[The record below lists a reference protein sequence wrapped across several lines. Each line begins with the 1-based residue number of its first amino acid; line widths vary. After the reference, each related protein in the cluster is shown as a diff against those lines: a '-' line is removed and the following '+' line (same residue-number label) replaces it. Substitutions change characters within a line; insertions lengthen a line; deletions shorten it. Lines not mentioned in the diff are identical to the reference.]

1 MGNINNIAKNST
13 MNPLISSVISTE
25 TNCDLCDGK
34 RHVQSTDIGAT
45 LGGGYDYDYND
56 DDINNLYQNEEFA
69 AIHLPKNPD
78 YEHFEACLNIIVSQN
93 VNAITVLKSLNKITS
108 RVSDQK
114 PKYRVLD
121 TRTLG
126 VQTKL
131 LGFDG
136 ALEYLQL
143 LGYSLDATQT
153 RLQCLKHPPQ
163 HLLNRV
169 ITLIELHLSN
179 QRRRKKHKN
188 NNHHYHRH
196 YHYDQQQQHGMQF
209 DEKKEENEQ
218 KKEEEEEEDLKLDCG
233 DFTLTQLVGL
243 VTHETLNDDIAIKVL
258 LLCHRCFSS
267 GSLELIEAIRKRFF
281 VPAPIEAQA
290 WNEEQI
296 IFWCQ
301 SIQRPIQNKC
311 IQLLC
316 DWITNYFYCDFCL
329 QPKVLN
335 DLTKFTE
342 QVLECKYES
351 DDGWYDSLSALLT
364 SAIENGQQQLDMKN
378 INNMH
383 HVLLQSSDNEQ
394 NDNKDDDNEEV
405 DIKQINNALNI
416 KYDSKKNKKIKIFG
430 SKSKKS
436 VDEKKIF
443 YEYSAVCFAEQITL
457 TDFDYFSQIHSRE
470 FLDKVWKG
478 NKNEKGPKKYP
489 NLTRMID
496 RFNEIHKYVIASI
509 VICDKLSC
517 RVLVLSQFID
527 VCFHLL

>member
-45 LGGGYDYDYND
+45 LGGGYDYDYNED
-56 DDINNLYQNEEFA
+56 
-69 AIHLPKNPD
+69 
-78 YEHFEACLNIIVSQN
+78 

-188 NNHHYHRH
+188 NNRH
-196 YHYDQQQQHGMQF
+196 YHYDQQQQF

-218 KKEEEEEEDLKLDCG
+218 KKEEEEEEDLKLD
-233 DFTLTQLVGL
+233 
-243 VTHETLNDDIAIKVL
+243 
-258 LLCHRCFSS
+258 
-267 GSLELIEAIRKRFF
+267 
-281 VPAPIEAQA
+281 
-290 WNEEQI
+290 
-296 IFWCQ
+296 
-301 SIQRPIQNKC
+301 
-311 IQLLC
+311 
-316 DWITNYFYCDFCL
+316 
-329 QPKVLN
+329 
-335 DLTKFTE
+335 
-342 QVLECKYES
+342 
-351 DDGWYDSLSALLT
+351 
-364 SAIENGQQQLDMKN
+364 
-378 INNMH
+378 
-383 HVLLQSSDNEQ
+383 
-394 NDNKDDDNEEV
+394 
-405 DIKQINNALNI
+405 
-416 KYDSKKNKKIKIFG
+416 
-430 SKSKKS
+430 
-436 VDEKKIF
+436 
-443 YEYSAVCFAEQITL
+443 
-457 TDFDYFSQIHSRE
+457 
-470 FLDKVWKG
+470 
-478 NKNEKGPKKYP
+478 
-489 NLTRMID
+489 
-496 RFNEIHKYVIASI
+496 
-509 VICDKLSC
+509 
-517 RVLVLSQFID
+517 
-527 VCFHLL
+527 